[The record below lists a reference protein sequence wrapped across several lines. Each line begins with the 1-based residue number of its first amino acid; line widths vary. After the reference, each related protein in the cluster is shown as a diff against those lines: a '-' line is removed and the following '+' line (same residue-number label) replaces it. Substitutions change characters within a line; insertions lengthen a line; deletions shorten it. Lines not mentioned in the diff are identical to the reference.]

1 MFGQKGSCMVWFCGE
16 CPKRKEECDFCKSI
30 LGDKAKL
37 YANGECSEEYK
48 PEMAIGG
55 YVFNRE
61 LDDFMGEM
69 KDNVSEREAR
79 YPEESERKKETY
91 EAHYQVGIE
100 SFEEGEFELS
110 MNFFGNILDY
120 KDSKEYYKKATFA
133 FEKEKRIVTE
143 KKYNR
148 AIALFNNAEIKQARQ
163 LFYEAEDYL
172 DSRQRYNQLND
183 YINKKIRVGAIII
196 AVFIIMII
204 GVLIIF

>member
-1 MFGQKGSCMVWFCGE
+1 
-16 CPKRKEECDFCKSI
+16 
-30 LGDKAKL
+30 
-37 YANGECSEEYK
+37 
-48 PEMAIGG
+48 
-55 YVFNRE
+55 
-61 LDDFMGEM
+61 
-69 KDNVSEREAR
+69 
-79 YPEESERKKETY
+79 
-91 EAHYQVGIE
+91 
-100 SFEEGEFELS
+100 

-120 KDSKEYYKKATFA
+120 KDSKEYHKKATFA

-183 YINKKIRVGAIII
+183 YINKKISVGTLII
-196 AVFIIMII
+196 AVFVIMII